1 MACLYC
7 GKEIGPIRILRDSEF
22 CSPTHR
28 KQYKD
33 RLKKV
38 LIQVGEPETVPT
50 HIAPFRDTLRPHSGP
65 FYKTVAAFDFST
77 AKHRT
82 RFPSEWPVALAEP
95 ASGVFALFDLTH
107 DERVPPARPVEFE
120 PTPAPYVATS
130 AETNG
135 SLPAAELGSVMLR
148 SADGQLLSAP
158 AALQFPQPGV
168 PPLRTHSPALTPLAE
183 RSGNVALPGF
193 AVSATEC
200 EEMRAAAEP
209 PNCEAWMRA
218 AVPEPVSSL
227 VQPRALGALPLA
239 AARHLPASLTA
250 KAAALKPGRH
260 ESFVYATAQPRN
272 VDAKPLALARAA
284 TSTAPA
290 APALPRFE
298 IAAVAMPAAY
308 GQCVAVPASEPATCE
323 VRPAVHHASVTV
335 SAVPVRFAP
344 FLIAPICDPVPEEL
358 VEALV
363 AEPPRRAA
371 TAAPM
376 RSASPVNSAP
386 APPARVI
393 ERPAAAVAMPSASAE
408 RPQTEVPQADLIAVD
423 YRCPTGPVG
432 PRPVLS
438 WASQPAALRMP
449 RFAVRPVF
457 DRLEE
462 QSRPKPERKK
472 AAFAEIFT
480 MPDASAMTQRKA
492 ARHAFTAIAAS
503 VTVAMALWFGASAGQ
518 FGKDLLRRQAEEL
531 AAAPHMRSG
540 SAGTEVA
547 AAPAAPQSALR
558 SPVAWIRSEAA
569 KRATVQLA
577 DTFDNGMSAWSAR
590 AQSWGHSSDGYIRP
604 SQLALFQPTLNFT
617 DYRMEFFG
625 QIESKSMSWAVRG
638 KDPENYY
645 AMKFHVVEAGL
656 RPVIAMVHYPVV
668 GGRQGHKVE
677 VPLSVMVHNNT
688 PYHVSVEVRGSHY
701 TASIEGQ
708 EVDSWSDDTLLAGG
722 VGFFSEAGAR
732 ARIYWMKVSKND
744 DWFGRLCGAV
754 AGGLGTPET
763 ASLQRPAFPPPLP
776 DQPVPPP
783 AAEAVLQAET
793 AESSFASLQRAR
805 GSWKGE
811 MDKWS

>member
-7 GKEIGPIRILRDSEF
+7 GKEIGPIRLLRDSEF
-22 CSPTHR
+22 CSPNHR

-50 HIAPFRDTLRPHSGP
+50 HIAPFRDTLRPHTGP
-65 FYKTVAAFDFST
+65 FYKTVASFDFST
-77 AKHRT
+77 SKHRT
-82 RFPSEWPVALAEP
+82 RFPGTWPVALAEP
-95 ASGVFALFDLTH
+95 ANGAFALLDLTE
-107 DERVPPARPVEFE
+107 DDRVPAARPVEFE
-120 PTPAPYVATS
+120 PTPAPYLPTP

-135 SLPAAELGSVMLR
+135 TLPAAELGSVVLR
-148 SADGQLLSAP
+148 SLDGQLLSAP
-158 AALQFPQPGV
+158 AALQFPEPGV
-168 PPLRTHSPALTPLAE
+168 HSLRPQAPALMPLAKTGADL
-183 RSGNVALPGF
+183 SLPGF
-193 AVSATEC
+193 ALSATEC
-200 EEMRAAAEP
+200 EEMHTAAEP
-209 PNCEAWMRA
+209 PNCDLWMRP
-218 AVPEPVSSL
+218 AVPEPVSAM
-227 VQPRALGALPLA
+227 VQPRTLGALPLA
-239 AARHLPASLTA
+239 AARHLPAPLSA
-250 KAAALKPGRH
+250 KVLAPKPWRH
-260 ESFVYATAQPRN
+260 ESFIPAAAQPRN
-272 VDAKPLALARAA
+272 LDPKPVACVTALPSNAL
-284 TSTAPA
+284 TAPS
-290 APALPRFE
+290 LPQFE
-298 IAAVAMPAAY
+298 IAAVVMPAAY
-308 GQCVAVPASEPATCE
+308 TQCVAVPASEPAVCE
-323 VRPAVHHASVTV
+323 VRPALHNASVTV
-335 SAVPVRFAP
+335 AAVPVRFAP
-344 FLIAPICDPVPEEL
+344 FQITPIADPVPAEL
-358 VEALV
+358 VETLV
-363 AEPPRRAA
+363 AEAPRRAA
-371 TAAPM
+371 AAAAI
-376 RSASPVNSAP
+376 RFASPADSAP
-386 APPARVI
+386 ARLAQAI
-393 ERPAAAVAMPSASAE
+393 ERPAAAVALPSAATE
-408 RPQTEVPQADLIAVD
+408 RPQTEVPQTDLMAVE
-423 YRCPTGPVG
+423 YRCPTGPVS
-432 PRPVLS
+432 PRPALS
-438 WASQPAALRMP
+438 WASQPAELHMP

-472 AAFAEIFT
+472 AAFAEIFK
-480 MPDASAMTQRKA
+480 MPDAAAMTQRKA

-503 VTVAMALWFGASAGQ
+503 VTVAMALWFGANAGQ
-518 FGKDLLRRQAEEL
+518 FGKDLLHRQAEQL
-531 AAAPHMRSG
+531 AAAPRIGSG
-540 SAGTEVA
+540 SAATEVVS
-547 AAPAAPQSALR
+547 APAPPSALH

-577 DTFDNGMSAWSAR
+577 DSFDKGMSAWGSR
-590 AQSWGHSSDGYIRP
+590 AQSWGHSADGYIRP

-638 KDPENYY
+638 KDPQNYY

-754 AGGLGTPET
+754 AGGLGAGET
-763 ASLQRPAFPPPLP
+763 ASLQRPALP
-776 DQPVPPP
+776 APTPGQPVPPP
-783 AAEAVLQAET
+783 AADAVLRAET
-793 AESSFASLQRAR
+793 AESSFAGLQRR
-805 GSWKGE
+805 KGSWKGD

>member
-1 MACLYC
+1 VACLYC
-7 GKEIGPIRILRDSEF
+7 GKEIGPIRLLRDSEF
-22 CSPTHR
+22 CSPNHR

-50 HIAPFRDTLRPHSGP
+50 HIAPFRDTLRPHTGP
-65 FYKTVAAFDFST
+65 FYKTVASFDFST

-95 ASGVFALFDLTH
+95 AAGAFALLAFAEED
-107 DERVPPARPVEFE
+107 RVPEARPAEFE
-120 PTPAPYVATS
+120 PTPAPYVPAH

-135 SLPAAELGSVMLR
+135 SLPAAELGSVVLR
-148 SADGQLLSAP
+148 SVDGQLLSAP
-158 AALQFPQPGV
+158 AALQFPEPKIHSLQPE
-168 PPLRTHSPALTPLAE
+168 TPALLPLAQH
-183 RSGNVALPGF
+183 GVGLALPGL
-193 AVSATEC
+193 ALSATEC
-200 EEMRAAAEP
+200 EELRAAAEP
-209 PNCEAWMRA
+209 PNWDRWMRPA
-218 AVPEPVSSL
+218 IPEPVSSN
-227 VQPRALGALPLA
+227 VQPRAIGALPLA
-239 AARHLPASLTA
+239 TARHLPALLTA
-250 KAAALKPGRH
+250 KTATLKPERH
-260 ESFVYATAQPRN
+260 ESFIYATAQPRN
-272 VDAKPLALARAA
+272 LDAKPIALASAITSIAA
-284 TSTAPA
+284 A
-290 APALPRFE
+290 APALPQFE
-298 IAAVAMPAAY
+298 MAAVAMAGAY
-308 GQCVAVPASEPATCE
+308 TQCVPVPASQPAVCE
-323 VRPAVHHASVTV
+323 VRPVVHSTPAAVA
-335 SAVPVRFAP
+335 AVPVRFAP
-344 FLIAPICDPVPEEL
+344 FAVKPVRDPVPDEL
-358 VEALV
+358 VETLV

-371 TAAPM
+371 AAAKM
-376 RSASPVNSAP
+376 ASASPVNSAP
-386 APPARVI
+386 ATLARAT
-393 ERPAAAVAMPSASAE
+393 ERPAAAVALPSAAAE
-408 RPQTEVPQADLIAVD
+408 RQQTEVPQADLIAVD
-423 YRCPTGPVG
+423 YRCPGGPVV

-438 WASQPAALRMP
+438 WASRPAALHMP

-480 MPDASAMTQRKA
+480 MPDAAAMTQRKA

-531 AAAPHMRSG
+531 AAAPRIHSG
-540 SAGTEVA
+540 STGTEVVS
-547 AAPAAPQSALR
+547 APATPPNALH

-577 DTFDNGMSAWSAR
+577 DTFDNGMSAWGSKAQGWGRSA
-590 AQSWGHSSDGYIRP
+590 DGYIRP

-656 RPVIAMVHYPVV
+656 RPVIAMAHYPVV
-668 GGRQGHKVE
+668 GGKQGHKVE

-732 ARIYWMKVSKND
+732 ARIYWMRVSKND

-754 AGGLGTPET
+754 AGGLGSRET
-763 ASLQRPAFPPPLP
+763 ASLQRPALP
-776 DQPVPPP
+776 VPTPNQPVPPP
-783 AAEAVLQAET
+783 AAEAALQAET
-793 AESSFASLQRAR
+793 AESGFASLQRGK